1 MWNDLLTVEHTKS
14 RNLKGPPCNAIIRPM
29 PAAPASQPASQ
40 LKTIVVL
47 FVILRVTILLLYTPQ
62 GLLNAYTDYQHYY
75 RTAQLSEQ
83 GYYAY
88 INSWSEYPPL
98 LVYTSQA
105 VYSVV
110 RAMMPMGGLDSISY
124 QVFARLLSAIMLIFE
139 TGTLILLHRIATR
152 VWNMER
158 ANWLGWV
165 YAVLSVPL
173 FYWNAS
179 QTSNFVF
186 FTLLAVYWFIT
197 DKRAASAAALA
208 LGMLIKLT
216 PIFLLGSV
224 ARFLWPAPKPIV
236 YYLVIVAVV
245 FALAF
250 VPFVALGGPAWTMAS
265 LASNLVR
272 ASWSTPWALLD
283 GNWGV
288 GDVGDIATRTQLD
301 LAYQVYGNPPVI
313 PSIITVVVFGLIFLW
328 LFRRPIDQ
336 QNPQHFIWFST
347 LLLLLFHLWSKG
359 WSPQWAML
367 VIPFIL
373 LSFPNQRGLTFVL
386 IFTLL
391 LFIEWP
397 LADVLRWKPI
407 IATAILGRTALF
419 IVLGVMLFRKIW
431 PRGFRAALPVARPQ
445 EDYIP

>member
-1 MWNDLLTVEHTKS
+1 MK
-14 RNLKGPPCNAIIRPM
+14 
-29 PAAPASQPASQ
+29 AAPSSPSTSQ
-40 LKTIVVL
+40 LKTIVTL

-62 GLLNAYTDYQHYY
+62 GLLNAYVDFQHYY

-83 GYYAY
+83 GYYPY
-88 INSWSEYPPL
+88 VNSWSEYPPL
-98 LVYTSQA
+98 LAYTTQA
-105 VYSVV
+105 AYDAVHLT
-110 RAMMPMGGLDSISY
+110 MPMGGLNDFSY
-124 QVFARLLSAIMLIFE
+124 QVFARLLGAVMLIFE
-139 TGTLILLHRIATR
+139 TGSLILLHRLAVRAWDI
-152 VWNMER
+152 ER

-165 YAVLSVPL
+165 YSVLSVPL

-186 FTLLAVYWFIT
+186 FTLLATYWFIT
-197 DKRAASAAALA
+197 AKRTASAAALA

-216 PIFLLGSV
+216 PVFMIGSV

-236 YYLVIVAVV
+236 RYILIVAVV

-250 VPFVALGGPAWTMAS
+250 VPFVLLGGGSWTIAS
-265 LASNLVR
+265 LASNVVR
-272 ASWSTPWALLD
+272 ASWSTPWALID

-288 GDVGDIATRTQLD
+288 GDVGDIPARTQLD
-301 LAYQVYGNPPVI
+301 LAYRVYGNPPAI
-313 PSIITVVVFGLIFLW
+313 PAIVGIVVFGLIFLW

-336 QNPQHFIWFST
+336 HDPRHFIWFTT

-367 VIPFIL
+367 IIPFIL
-373 LSFPNQRGLTFVL
+373 LSFPNQRGLILVL

-397 LADVLRWKPI
+397 LSDVLRWPPS
-407 IATAILGRTALF
+407 IATAIIGRTALF
-419 IVLGVMLFRKIW
+419 VVMGVMLFRKIW
-431 PRGFRAALPVARPQ
+431 PRSPSPSAEIPHAV
-445 EDYIP
+445 EDYIS

>member
-1 MWNDLLTVEHTKS
+1 MND
-14 RNLKGPPCNAIIRPM
+14 
-29 PAAPASQPASQ
+29 APSSQPASQ
-40 LKTIVVL
+40 LKTIVTL
-47 FVILRVTILLLYTPQ
+47 FVILRVTILLMYTPQ
-62 GLLNAYTDYQHYY
+62 GLLNAYTDFHHYY
-75 RTAQLSEQ
+75 RTAQLSDQ
-83 GYYAY
+83 GYYPY
-88 INSWSEYPPL
+88 LNSWSEYPPL
-98 LVYTSQA
+98 LVYTTQA
-105 VYSVV
+105 VYSAV
-110 RAMMPMGGLDSISY
+110 RSIMPMGSLNDFSY
-124 QVFARLLSAIMLIFE
+124 QVFARLLGAIMLIFE
-139 TGTLILLHRIATR
+139 TGSLILLHRITVK

-165 YAVLSVPL
+165 YAALSVPL

-186 FTLLAVYWFIT
+186 FTLLAVYWFMAN
-197 DKRAASAAALA
+197 KRAASAVSLA

-216 PIFLLGSV
+216 PVFFIGSV
-224 ARFLWPAPKPIV
+224 ARFLWPALKPIAR
-236 YYLVIVAVV
+236 YVIVVALV

-250 VPFVALGGPAWTMAS
+250 VPFIALGGAPWTIAS
-265 LASNLVR
+265 LASNFVR
-272 ASWSTPWALLD
+272 ASWSTPWALID

-301 LAYQVYGNPPVI
+301 LAYRVYGNPPVI
-313 PSIITVVVFGLIFLW
+313 PSIIVLIVFGLIFLW

-336 QNPQHFIWFST
+336 KSPQHFIWFTT

-367 VIPFIL
+367 IIPFML
-373 LSFPNQRGLTFVL
+373 LSFPYQRGLALVL

-391 LFIEWP
+391 LFVEWP
-397 LADVLRWKPI
+397 LTDVLQWPPL

-419 IVLGVMLFRKIW
+419 ITMCVMLFRQLW
-431 PRGFRAALPVARPQ
+431 PRGASFSTQAPRSA